1 MGELNSLAEVD
12 LAGDRFSEFVRGVE
26 SRNPFLDN
34 RINGPSANDVDVDAI
49 HQSAFARLTR
59 LAREACDH
67 RRGVGV
73 VLWGEAGI
81 GKSHLLSRL
90 ARWSNDSDRA
100 CFAYLHNLQAA
111 PEHLPRSLLNGV
123 LNILT
128 RGRNRDFVG
137 TKLFELVHASL
148 LDAVDHKL
156 GGYTWRQLEHTYTR
170 LVERLTARDL
180 PGATLIDRSVW
191 DVLFRFFRSAYRT
204 NQGKEKSEQASLAV
218 RWLSGQALDPQE
230 ARALGLPPPTDDA
243 VALLDNQQ
251 IKQVLAALT
260 RLAASKGRPFLLIFD
275 QVDNLDEEQA
285 AALARFLEA
294 LIDSSPNLLVVTA
307 GVKDTLVRWHENRVI
322 QSSAWDR
329 LAQES
334 LTLQRLKP
342 AEATAIVAARLRNFL
357 EPFADIELVQQRRR
371 QDALFPLGE
380 LWRQRFFGER
390 IEIRPR
396 DAINWAR
403 EGWRQ
408 QQEALARHD
417 PLDWLTSWPR
427 DGDTVSG
434 RPDEPTTE
442 DIRAAI
448 DLKIAEKR
456 ASIVE
461 QLQREPHT
469 LPSDADHLAGLVYA
483 LLVQCRDAG
492 HRHGVWEVER
502 VAPPKYGRP
511 TYHLSLRRRDSNA
524 SADVRSGVLFLVERS
539 AKSVAG
545 FLRRL
550 LADWGAYE
558 RVLVVTAEHVGL
570 PLGETG
576 REYLENLR
584 KRRPGHFQVLELAFA
599 EFIELEA
606 MQRVVGLAKSRDLEI
621 EPSPGRVRV
630 VTEQEV
636 VEAYHRH
643 QRYLAS
649 RLLRALL
656 TGTKNDEEMAH
667 LQDATS

>member
-1 MGELNSLAEVD
+1 M
-12 LAGDRFSEFVRGVE
+12 
-26 SRNPFLDN
+26 
-34 RINGPSANDVDVDAI
+34 
-49 HQSAFARLTR
+49 
-59 LAREACDH
+59 
-67 RRGVGV
+67 
-73 VLWGEAGI
+73 
-81 GKSHLLSRL
+81 
-90 ARWSNDSDRA
+90 
-100 CFAYLHNLQAA
+100 QAA
-111 PEHLPRSLLNGV
+111 PEHLPRSLLGAV

-128 RGRNRDFVG
+128 RGRHRHFVD
-137 TKLFELVHASL
+137 TPLFDLVHASL

-156 GGYTWRQLEHTYTR
+156 GGYTWTRLEIAYGR
-170 LVERLTARDL
+170 LVERLAGDDL
-180 PGATLIDRSVW
+180 PGATPIDRGVW
-191 DVLFRFFRSAYRT
+191 DVLFRFYRSVYRASR
-204 NQGKEKSEQASLAV
+204 GKEDGSLAALAV
-218 RWLSGQALDPQE
+218 RWLSGQTLDPQE
-230 ARALGLPPPTDDA
+230 ARTLGLPPPRTEEA

-260 RLAASKGRPFLLIFD
+260 RLAASKGRPFLLVFD

-294 LIDSSPNLLVVTA
+294 LIDSSPNLLVITA

-342 AEATAIVAARLRNFL
+342 AEATAIVEARLRNFL
-357 EPFADIELVQQRRR
+357 ELFTDIELVQQRWR

-380 LWRQRFFGER
+380 AWRQRFFGER

-396 DAINWAR
+396 DALNWAR

-427 DGDTVSG
+427 GADTVSG

-456 ASIVE
+456 APIVE

-502 VAPPKYGRP
+502 VSPPKYGRP
-511 TYHLSLRRRDSNA
+511 TYHLSLRRRDGNA
-524 SADVRSGVLFLVERS
+524 SADVRTAILFLVERTR
-539 AKSVAG
+539 KSVAG

-550 LADWGAYE
+550 LADWGAYD
-558 RVLVVTAEHVGL
+558 RVLVATAEQVGL

-584 KRRPGHFQVLELAFA
+584 KRSPGHFQVLELTFA

-621 EPSPGRVRV
+621 EPSPGQVRA
-630 VTEQEV
+630 VTEPEV

-649 RLLRALL
+649 RLLRTLLKPTSNAATVDESEALAPQ
-656 TGTKNDEEMAH
+656 NP
-667 LQDATS
+667 